1 VKTST
6 DRHSTALSLY
16 RLAFD
21 DVVSALLK
29 VKVAETAERADRK
42 ADTRPNKARKGARRK
57 K

>member
-21 DVVSALLK
+21 DVISALLK

>member
-21 DVVSALLK
+21 DVVSDLLK
-29 VKVAETAERADRK
+29 VKVVETSERPDRK
-42 ADTRPNKARKGARRK
+42 ADTRPNKVRKGARRK
-57 K
+57 R